1 MQDLFLPPSHIVK
14 QKRNAMAIWKRQPQ
28 EKRGDYFFSGQFLA
42 SRGVVSELTPDEI
55 LRIYQDIKSFVKDK
69 DGIDYLQIYTD
80 ENGRKLY
87 LIDQL
92 SKDMIESG
100 EYAPLDNHC
109 TLLWAH
115 EY

>member
-1 MQDLFLPPSHIVK
+1 
-14 QKRNAMAIWKRQPQ
+14 MAHWQRQQQ
-28 EKRGDYFFSGQFLA
+28 ERRGNYFFSGQFLA
-42 SRGVVSELTPDEI
+42 TRGVATELTADEI
-55 LRIYQDIKSFVKDK
+55 LHIYSDIKAFVNEQR
-69 DGIDYLQIYTD
+69 GVDYLQVYLD
-80 ENGRKLY
+80 ENGRKLF

-100 EYAPLDNHC
+100 EYAPHDNHA

>member
-1 MQDLFLPPSHIVK
+1 MVTWTRK
-14 QKRNAMAIWKRQPQ
+14 PQ
-28 EKRGDYFFSGQFLA
+28 EKTGNYFFCGQFLA
-42 SRGVVSELTPDEI
+42 TRGVIEHLTPDEI
-55 LRIYQDIKSFVKDK
+55 FYIYQDIKSFVQTKC
-69 DGIDYLQIYTD
+69 GVDYLQVYVD
-80 ENGRKLY
+80 EQGRKLY

-92 SKDMIESG
+92 SKEMIESG

>member
-1 MQDLFLPPSHIVK
+1 MS
-14 QKRNAMAIWKRQPQ
+14 NWKRQPQ
-28 EKRGDYFFSGQFLA
+28 EKSGSYFFSGQFLA
-42 SRGVVSELTPDEI
+42 TKGVVSELTPDEI
-55 LRIYQDIKSFVKDK
+55 LYIYQDIKSFVSDK
-69 DGIDYLQIYTD
+69 NGIDYLQIYTD

-92 SKDMIESG
+92 NKEMVESG

-109 TLLWAH
+109 TLLWAD

>member
-1 MQDLFLPPSHIVK
+1 
-14 QKRNAMAIWKRQPQ
+14 MAIWKRQPQ
-28 EKRGDYFFSGQFLA
+28 KRSGNYFFSGQFLA
-42 SRGVVSELTPDEI
+42 TRGVVSELPPNEI
-55 LRIYQDIKSFVKDK
+55 LHIYHDIKSFVRDK
-69 DGIDYLQIYTD
+69 NGIDYLQVYTD

-92 SKDMIESG
+92 SKEMVESG
-100 EYAPLDNHC
+100 EFAPLDNHC

>member
-1 MQDLFLPPSHIVK
+1 MATWTRKLQEQDG
-14 QKRNAMAIWKRQPQ
+14 N
-28 EKRGDYFFSGQFLA
+28 YFFSGQFLA
-42 SRGVVSELTPDEI
+42 TRGVVEELAPAEI
-55 LRIYQDIKSFVKDK
+55 LSIYHDIKKFVQNKN
-69 DGIDYLQIYTD
+69 GIDYLQVYTD
-80 ENGRKLY
+80 ERGRKLY

-92 SKDMIESG
+92 SKEMIESG